1 MLDLLGQRHVQMGS
15 VQEGRNTLSDSV
27 LDRLNTALAD
37 RFRIEREIGS
47 GGMVD
52 INGPKRTEEGSM
64 RSRRLLAL
72 LALTVL
78 GTTACRDMQVT
89 NPNEPDRDRAVAAG
103 ADVETL
109 ISRSFVDWWRTSH
122 LTSPG
127 ANFSAAADAASV
139 GWGNFGMKDFGQ
151 EPRQPFDNTPE
162 YTRSY
167 VAESPWEDSYAALT
181 SVRDGFLAIQN
192 GVRITSDGKDVTQRA
207 VAFGQLVQAM
217 TLSNLAV
224 IFDKAFVVDE
234 TTNLDSLE
242 AVPYAE
248 VWQAA
253 LEKYDAAISTAQS
266 TSFTIPASWVGDRD
280 AWSRD
285 DFLGLARAFRARYL
299 TQIPRSPAER
309 AAVDWDLVLADLSP
323 GLPLEF
329 IAYYDDNEGTP
340 WWDRQKLHSGTGYGW
355 ARIDYRTVGPSDV
368 SGAWEA
374 WIAAP
379 AAEKLPFDI
388 VTPDSRIT
396 APGDPHGD
404 GKYVRYY
411 GRSPWPDHYGV
422 YHHSHYM
429 DYRWLHLMD
438 GTPRYTGDYP
448 DFVNKEVDFLRA
460 EAWYRLG
467 QTDKAREIVSKYRAN
482 GDLPP
487 FTGIENPDGP
497 EICVPQMPDGSCGDL
512 WEALKYEKR
521 IELYHYSFGTE
532 FFDDRGWG
540 DLVEGTLLHLPIP
553 GRELLILLEEIYTFG
568 GTAGGA
574 APGGG
579 STPDLMDDFSAEGIH
594 QKVLAYQRFREE
606 RREAIDPG
614 PAY

>member
-1 MLDLLGQRHVQMGS
+1 MGS